1 MFSDGS
7 KHFEYDGQGSL
18 TDNSFT
24 DYRGV
29 VDYHQRYSNYKQRND
44 GTVIREKGLFD
55 DRAAS
60 TVIWGDGDVT
70 KPYDYYGGRGQNVT
84 PPFSLDSKQ
93 ILDANG
99 NVIAE
104 YGIARDN
111 YRVRFGN
118 DASRA
123 VVGIKI
129 NGVKAYANLTPDGHI
144 VMKKSD
150 IDPRTVTLLDGTPVF
165 TDYTVENG
173 YYTSVQITPESL
185 GFKTKQSYVDKIIT
199 AISDLF

>member
-1 MFSDGS
+1 M
-7 KHFEYDGQGSL
+7 
-18 TDNSFT
+18 
-24 DYRGV
+24 
-29 VDYHQRYSNYKQRND
+29 
-44 GTVIREKGLFD
+44 
-55 DRAAS
+55 
-60 TVIWGDGDVT
+60 
-70 KPYDYYGGRGQNVT
+70 
-84 PPFSLDSKQ
+84 DSKQ